1 MTFALIIDGDNTS
14 SKFMREILTF
24 LREKGKLLIK
34 RVYGD
39 FSEDNM
45 KGWKRACHEFSI
57 EPMQVWRMNQKNSS
71 DQKITADG
79 IELMYVNPDIMNYV
93 LVTGDGDFTHLISKW
108 KCNNKHVTGI
118 STNSF
123 STCKYLE
130 LACDEFIYLDKS
142 TSTRDLS
149 ALTATIQNI
158 LADRPEMLICQLK
171 EKLLTLDST
180 FNEINFGFKTF
191 SSLIA
196 SCDHFVITRH
206 KQNLF
211 IRCKQ

>member
-14 SKFMREILTF
+14 CKFMREIIEL
-24 LREKGKLLIK
+24 LREKGKILIK

-45 KGWKRACHEFSI
+45 KGWKRACHEFLI
-57 EPMQVWRMNQKNSS
+57 EPVQVWRMNQKNSS

-79 IELMYVNPDIMNYV
+79 IDLLYNNTTITHYV
-93 LVTGDGDFTHLISKW
+93 LVTGDGDFTHLITKW
-108 KCNNKHVTGI
+108 KSNNKHVIGI
-118 STNSF
+118 STNSQ

-130 LACDEFIYLDKS
+130 LACDEFIYIDKS
-142 TSTRDLS
+142 VSTLDRTTLI
-149 ALTATIQNI
+149 TKIQKI

-171 EKLLTLDST
+171 EKLLALDST
-180 FNEINFGFKTF
+180 FNETNFGHRTF

-196 SCDHFVITRH
+196 SCDCFIMSRH
-206 KQNLF
+206 KQNMYVRL
-211 IRCKQ
+211 K